1 MFKGAAEVL
10 GCQLVTIHNI
20 AYMLRLTRGMR
31 KAIMEG
37 RYANFVCEF
46 LHGQFPDGGIPVWVC
61 DALDA
66 AECDWRAEI
75 GTFEW
80 GKGGEGAAEGAA
92 ESGTGRWVPRRV
104 EIESDKDPTILKDPA
119 QCHPCT
125 KIGGRGG
132 AGGGGGEGTESEE
145 GGSEPKK
152 ARVE

>member
-1 MFKGAAEVL
+1 M
-10 GCQLVTIHNI
+10 Q
-20 AYMLRLTRGMR
+20 
-31 KAIMEG
+31 G

-46 LHGQFPDGGIPVWVC
+46 LHEQFPDGGIPVWVC

-66 AECDWRAEI
+66 AGCDWRAEI

-80 GKGGEGAAEGAA
+80 GKGEEGAAEGAT
-92 ESGTGRWVPRRV
+92 GTGRWVPRRV

-125 KIGGRGG
+125 KIGGRGE
-132 AGGGGGEGTESEE
+132 AEEGGGEDAESEE

-152 ARVE
+152 ARVA